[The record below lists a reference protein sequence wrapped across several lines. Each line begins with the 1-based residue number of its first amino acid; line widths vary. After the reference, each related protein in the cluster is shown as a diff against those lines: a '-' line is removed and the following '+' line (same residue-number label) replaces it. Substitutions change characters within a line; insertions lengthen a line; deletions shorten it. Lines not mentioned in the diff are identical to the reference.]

1 MLDTSLNQAAD
12 SERKTN
18 SRCES
23 KPVLAHPEAK
33 PLRSAINDHC
43 CDQQSSDSKVARIQG
58 DRERPNG
65 DSQAPSAQGNLTV
78 AKGETSFRQLVT
90 PNDQREMP

>member
-1 MLDTSLNQAAD
+1 MLDTSLNQSAAA
-12 SERKTN
+12 ERKTN

-43 CDQQSSDSKVARIQG
+43 CDQQSSESKVARIEG
-58 DRERPNG
+58 DGERPDG
-65 DSQAPSAQGNLTV
+65 DP
-78 AKGETSFRQLVT
+78 
-90 PNDQREMP
+90 

>member
-1 MLDTSLNQAAD
+1 MLDTSLNQAAA

-33 PLRSAINDHC
+33 PLSSAINDHC
-43 CDQQSSDSKVARIQG
+43 RDQQSSDSKVARIEG
-58 DRERPNG
+58 DSERPDG
-65 DSQAPSAQGNLTV
+65 DS
-78 AKGETSFRQLVT
+78 
-90 PNDQREMP
+90 

>member
-1 MLDTSLNQAAD
+1 MLDTSLNQSAAA
-12 SERKTN
+12 ERKTN

-43 CDQQSSDSKVARIQG
+43 CDQQSSESKGARIEG
-58 DRERPNG
+58 DGERPDG
-65 DSQAPSAQGNLTV
+65 DS
-78 AKGETSFRQLVT
+78 
-90 PNDQREMP
+90 